1 MAEVPA
7 KAVEH
12 LRVEAA
18 RVLIE
23 QGRHSMDAIA
33 EETGFGDRERMRRP
47 FLRTLGQS
55 PQTIRR
61 DAKAARSREDAA
73 PTSQ

>member
-1 MAEVPA
+1 
-7 KAVEH
+7 
-12 LRVEAA
+12 VEAA

-33 EETGFGDRERMRRP
+33 DETGFGDRERMRRA
-47 FLRTLGQS
+47 FLRMLGHP

-61 DAKAARSREDAA
+61 NAKAA
-73 PTSQ
+73 